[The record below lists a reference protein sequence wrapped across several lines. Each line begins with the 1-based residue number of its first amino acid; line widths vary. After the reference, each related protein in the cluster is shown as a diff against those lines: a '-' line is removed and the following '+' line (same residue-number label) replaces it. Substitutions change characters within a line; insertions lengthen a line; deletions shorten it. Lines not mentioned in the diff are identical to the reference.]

1 MTTPASCC
9 ARRPLAAS
17 LWRWLAGL
25 WLVIAGPWRV
35 VAGRW
40 LVVAGR
46 WLVVAGLWLVAAGLA
61 PAMAGSAPGGPAATG
76 LAATATSRPP
86 PALLNFTADER
97 RRISQHGP
105 WPPPPARDAGNGLA
119 GNAAAVALGQRLFFD
134 ARLSPDGRLACA
146 SCHLPA
152 LAFSD
157 GQPRSAG
164 RTVPGPAEP
173 SAQAPL
179 DRNAPSLWNAGH
191 QRWYG
196 WDGAFD
202 SLWSQA
208 LHPLMAPR
216 EMAAD
221 AGHLARVIAAD
232 ADLNCR
238 WRQVFGGA
246 GPRRAMVSGAGPAS
260 GSGKAGDESTERVAV
275 GLAKALGAFVASLVS
290 GRTPFD
296 DFRDALARNDRA
308 AAARYPVAAQRGL
321 RLFVGRGRCSTCHV
335 GPLFSNGEFGDIGLP
350 FFVRPGVVDPG
361 RHDGIT
367 ALRSSPYNLLGPWAD
382 VTAPGSVDAA
392 QKTRY
397 VDQQQRNFGEFKLPS
412 LRNVAATAPY
422 MHDGQ
427 LATLDAVLN
436 HYSTLDLDRL
446 HADGEQ
452 ILQALHLSR
461 DEHTDL
467 LAFLTSL
474 SDPRAT
480 RWRATPDARPCR
492 LKNTLR

>member
-1 MTTPASCC
+1 MTAPTTGSSGRALASSPQRVGASRWLLATSLVLTTAGPAPAGAGRATAEPAASSPG
-9 ARRPLAAS
+9 AAATRRP
-17 LWRWLAGL
+17 
-25 WLVIAGPWRV
+25 
-35 VAGRW
+35 
-40 LVVAGR
+40 
-46 WLVVAGLWLVAAGLA
+46 
-61 PAMAGSAPGGPAATG
+61 PAT
-76 LAATATSRPP
+76 
-86 PALLNFTADER
+86 ALLNFSPDER
-97 RRISQHGP
+97 RRIGQHGP
-105 WPPPPARDAGNGLA
+105 WPPPPAGDSGNALA
-119 GNAAAVALGQRLFFD
+119 GNLAAVALGQRLFFD
-134 ARLSPDGRLACA
+134 ARLSPDSQLTCA
-146 SCHLPA
+146 SCHQPG

-157 GQPRSAG
+157 GHPRSPG
-164 RTVPGPAEP
+164 RQVPGAAVNT
-173 SAQAPL
+173 AQAPL
-179 DRNAPSLWNAGH
+179 DRNAPSLWNAVH

-221 AGHLARVIAAD
+221 FGHLARVRVAD
-232 ADLNCR
+232 ADLSCR

-246 GPRRAMVSGAGPAS
+246 RPGPADGGTIDPADDNRHRDS
-260 GSGKAGDESTERVAV
+260 ASDEQIAV
-275 GLAKALGAFVASLVS
+275 DLAKALGAFVASLVS

-296 DFRDALARNDRA
+296 DFRDALLRNDLRTA
-308 AAARYPVAAQRGL
+308 ALYPLAAQRGL

-361 RHDGIT
+361 RHAGIT
-367 ALRSSPYNLLGPWAD
+367 ALRANPYNLLGPWAD
-382 VTAPGSVDAA
+382 NTLADSAEA
-392 QKTRY
+392 RQKTRF
-397 VDQQQRNFGEFKLPS
+397 VDPQQRNFGEFKVPS

-461 DEHTDL
+461 SEHADL
-467 LAFLTSL
+467 LAFLHSL
-474 SDPRAT
+474 SDPQAT
-480 RWRATPDARPCR
+480 RWQAAPDRRPCR
-492 LKNTLR
+492 

>member
-1 MTTPASCC
+1 MT
-9 ARRPLAAS
+9 ARADPSVGRALAAS
-17 LWRWLAGL
+17 LWRMAAGFSQVCAGL
-25 WLVIAGPWRV
+25 WLMTV
-35 VAGRW
+35 
-40 LVVAGR
+40 
-46 WLVVAGLWLVAAGLA
+46 GLA
-61 PAMAGSAPGGPAATG
+61 PALAGSPSGRPAATAPG
-76 LAATATSRPP
+76 AYAASRPP
-86 PALLNFTADER
+86 APALLAFSADER
-97 RRISQHGP
+97 RRIARHGP
-105 WPPPPARDAGNGLA
+105 WPPPPSLDAGNALA

-146 SCHLPA
+146 SCHLPG

-157 GQPRSAG
+157 GQPRSVG
-164 RTVPGPAEP
+164 RPDPVLAA
-173 SAQAPL
+173 SKLQVPL

-221 AGHLARVIAAD
+221 AGHLARVIAED
-232 ADLNCR
+232 ADLSCR
-238 WRQVFGGA
+238 WRQVFGGPRLRPA
-246 GPRRAMVSGAGPAS
+246 GGNGPVGGSGPAS
-260 GSGKAGDESTERVAV
+260 GGSNRSQLSDEGVAV
-275 GLAKALGAFVASLVS
+275 DLAKVLGAFVASLVS

-296 DFRDALARNDRA
+296 DFRDALARNDRRT
-308 AAARYPVAAQRGL
+308 AARYPLAAQRGL

-361 RHDGIT
+361 RHAGIT
-367 ALRSSPYNLLGPWAD
+367 ALRASPYNLLGPWAD
-382 VTAPGSVDAA
+382 NTVSGAADAA
-392 QKTRY
+392 RKTRY
-397 VDQQQRNFGEFKLPS
+397 VDQQQRNFGEFKVPS

-427 LATLDAVLN
+427 LATLGAVLD
-436 HYSTLDLDRL
+436 HYSTLDPERL

-452 ILQALHLSR
+452 ILQALHLSP
-461 DEHTDL
+461 DEHADL
-467 LAFLTSL
+467 LAFLNSL
-474 SDPRAT
+474 SDPRAAQ
-480 RWRATPDARPCR
+480 WRAAPDARRCY
-492 LKNTLR
+492 